1 LYNSPCSGFPKTEED
16 DPNEPTEDDPN
27 EPTEDDPNEPTE
39 VDPNE
44 PTEDDPN
51 EPTEDDRIDIDI
63 WAPYLNKPGVTRG
76 P

>member
-27 EPTEDDPNEPTE
+27 EPTEVYRN
-39 VDPNE
+39 
-44 PTEDDPN
+44 
-51 EPTEDDRIDIDI
+51 DIDI